1 MTEIVNKCKMCSI
14 INEVTKV
21 RWRKQMKKRIITGL
35 MTFAVVLNI
44 VACSVEKQG
53 GNIESQDANGENIIT
68 EDNSID
74 NNNTELVNAESV
86 EYWLG
91 KMENPDDVVMTLE
104 QIKEYNATMLEKL
117 GNDWVSGYYDIK
129 AFPEKVEGEWLKERI
144 CYLDLRNTEMYLK
157 GEAVTDSQWDEYY
170 RSMNLESIPDETD
183 IAYGIIIHNTP
194 VLDLP
199 TEDIMTDDSM
209 DEAANMLQQTNLKI
223 NEPVVVLWESAH
235 RDWLYVVAN
244 EYIGW
249 IKKAD
254 CAYVKTRQEWISIQE
269 QEEIIMVCEDDG
281 VAEIN
286 EPLLM
291 GTRLYLADADEYQD
305 LFTDEESIDTEN
317 NYVIRFPQKDSE
329 GLLKYQY
336 IAISKENKVS
346 EGYVPYTRSNVL
358 KLAFQELGLPYG
370 WGGIDGKR
378 DCSSYIKDIYA
389 CFGFMMPR
397 NSRIQMSMP
406 VMAKDTSTM
415 SENDKEAYIA
425 NVQPGAIMGI
435 NGHVMLYVGSANN
448 QHYVISMLGSYIPET
463 VTEDFG
469 SNIVNVNKVMVNTLD
484 VKRRNGNTWLQELQ
498 AIVEVK

>member
-1 MTEIVNKCKMCSI
+1 M
-14 INEVTKV
+14 
-21 RWRKQMKKRIITGL
+21 RKRMITGL
-35 MTFAVVLNI
+35 MVMAVAMNI
-44 VACSVEKQG
+44 AACS
-53 GNIESQDANGENIIT
+53 AENDSIKN
-68 EDNSID
+68 NS
-74 NNNTELVNAESV
+74 NNNTEQVNSGEVNTEQVDAESV
-86 EYWLG
+86 DYWLA
-91 KMENPDDVVMTLE
+91 KMENADEIVMTLE
-104 QIKEYNATMLEKL
+104 QIKEYNATMLEEL
-117 GNDWVSGYYDIK
+117 GSDWGSGYYDIK
-129 AFPEKVEGEWLKERI
+129 SFDEKIEGEWLKERI
-144 CYLDLRNTEMYLK
+144 CYLDLRNTEMYLN
-157 GEAVTDSQWDEYY
+157 GEAVTASQWDKYY
-170 RSMNLESIPDETD
+170 KSMNLESIPDETD
-183 IAYGIIIHNTP
+183 ISYGIIVHNTP
-194 VLDLP
+194 VLDIP

-209 DEAANMLQQTNLKI
+209 DEGANMLQQTNLKI
-223 NEPVVVLWESAH
+223 NEPVVVLWESAD
-235 RDWLYVVAN
+235 RAWLYVAAN

-254 CAYVKTRQEWISIQE
+254 CAHVKTRQEWISIQK
-269 QEEIIMVCEDDG
+269 QEEIIMVYEDDG
-281 VAEIN
+281 ITEIN

-291 GTRLYLADADEYQD
+291 GTRLYLADTDEYQD

-346 EGYVPYTRSNVL
+346 EGYMPYTRSNVL
-358 KLAFQELGLPYG
+358 KLAFQELGSPYG

-389 CFGFMMPR
+389 CFGFVMPR

-415 SENDKEAYIA
+415 SEDEKEAYIA

-435 NGHVMLYVGSANN
+435 SGHVMLYIGSANN

-498 AIVEVK
+498 AIVEVQ